1 MNVKICPHC
10 WLNIPKDAKY
20 CIHCGQEAKEKNDEK
35 T

>member
-20 CIHCGQEAKEKNDEK
+20 CIHCGQEVKDEPK
-35 T
+35 H